1 MSRMKRKVIDI
12 FSIPQEVA
20 RVAKILEENGCEAY
34 LVGGCVR
41 DLFLGKKPKDWDI
54 TTDAAPERIQEIFKN
69 SFYEN
74 EYGTVGVV
82 TDPPAHGTDDE
93 TLRVI
98 EITPYRR
105 EGAYSDKRRPDFV
118 AFGGK
123 LEDDLKRRDFTINA
137 IALRLGKE
145 TGAGRYEAEIVDNYE
160 GQADL
165 KRRVVRTVGNPD
177 ERFAEDALRLMRAVR
192 IAVEL
197 DFEID
202 AETRQA
208 IKKHAPE
215 LRHIAAE
222 RTRDEFVRILM
233 SENPK
238 KGLEISHELGIVPLV
253 LPELL
258 EGKGVAQNQA
268 HSFDVFEHT
277 LRTLAHAAKKG
288 FSLPVRLAALFHDI
302 GKPATRRW
310 SPEKND
316 WTFYGHDVVG
326 ARIAAK
332 ALARFKFPTETA
344 EEVTRLVRWHMFFSD
359 TEKITL
365 SAVRRIVSRVGRERI
380 WELMNLRAADRI
392 GTGRPKES
400 PYRLRKYHSMIDEV
414 LHDPL
419 SVSMLAIKGGRVMEV
434 AGIAPGRKI
443 GWILHALLEEV
454 LDDPTRNNA
463 EYLEKRARELAA
475 LPEKELQTLGEKGRE
490 IKTKEE
496 EKKVQEIR
504 KKHWVT

>member
-1 MSRMKRKVIDI
+1 MKSIVKK
-12 FSIPQEVA
+12 FSIPDEI
-20 RVAKILEENGCEAY
+20 AKIAETLENKGFESY

-41 DLFLGKKPKDWDI
+41 DLLLGKKPKDWDI
-54 TTDAAPERIQEIFKN
+54 TTNAAPEKIQEVFKD

-82 TDPPAHGTDDE
+82 TSNTNDE
-93 TLRVI
+93 TLKVV
-98 EITPYRR
+98 EVTPYRR
-105 EGAYSDKRRPDFV
+105 EGAYSDKRRPDTI
-118 AFGGK
+118 AFGGT
-123 LEDDLKRRDFTINA
+123 LQDDLKRRDFTINA
-137 IALRLGKE
+137 IVLRLIRE
-145 TGAGRYEAEIVDNYE
+145 TKTGEYEAEIEDCYE

-165 KRRVVRTVGNPD
+165 EKKIVRTVGNPE
-177 ERFAEDALRLMRAVR
+177 ERFAEDALRLVRAVR

-202 AETRQA
+202 TDTRRA
-208 IKKHAPE
+208 ITKHAGE

-222 RTRDEFVRILM
+222 RIRDEFVRILL

-238 KGLEISHELGIVPLV
+238 RGLEISHELGILRLV
-253 LPELL
+253 MPELL

-268 HSFDVFEHT
+268 HAFDVLEHT

-302 GKPATRRW
+302 GKPTTRRW
-310 SPEKND
+310 SEEKND

-332 ALARFKFPTETA
+332 ALARLKFSTEMA
-344 EEVTRLVRWHMFFSD
+344 QGVTKLVRWHMFFSD

-365 SAVRRIVSRVGRERI
+365 SAVRRIVSRVGRESI
-380 WELMNLRAADRI
+380 WELMDLRAADRI

-400 PYRLRKYHSMIDEV
+400 PYRLRKYHAMIDEV

-419 SVSMLAIKGGRVMEV
+419 SVGMLAIKGGRIIEV
-434 AGIAPGRKI
+434 TGLAPGPKI
-443 GWILHALLEEV
+443 GWILHGLLEEV
-454 LDDPTRNNA
+454 LDDPTRNSK
-463 EYLEKRARELAA
+463 EYLEKRAKELAT
-475 LPEKELQTLGEKGRE
+475 LPEKELKILGEKGRE
-490 IKTKEE
+490 VKTKEE
-496 EKKVQEIR
+496 EKTIQEIR
-504 KKHWVT
+504 KKHWVQ

>member
-1 MSRMKRKVIDI
+1 MTKNKDT
-12 FSIPQEVA
+12 FAIPIAVVHVA
-20 RVAKILEENGCEAY
+20 EALEKAGFEAY

-41 DLFLGKKPKDWDI
+41 DLILGKKPKDWDI
-54 TTDAAPERIQEIFKN
+54 TTNATPEKIQELFKN

-82 TDPPAHGTDDE
+82 TEPPAGGAGDE
-93 TLRVI
+93 TLRVV
-98 EITPYRR
+98 EVTPYRR
-105 EGAYSDKRRPDFV
+105 EGAYSDKRRPDSV

-137 IALRLGKE
+137 IALRLRKEAE
-145 TGAGRYEAEIVDNYE
+145 TGKYEVGIVDNYG

-165 KRRVVRTVGNPD
+165 KSKIVRTVGNPE

-202 AETRQA
+202 AETSTA
-208 IKKHAPE
+208 IKKHARE

-222 RTRDEFVRILM
+222 RIRDEFVRILM
-233 SENPK
+233 SDNPE
-238 KGLEISHELGIVPLV
+238 KGLEISRELGILSLV

-268 HSFDVFEHT
+268 HAYDVLEHT
-277 LRTLAHAAKKG
+277 LRTLAHAARKE
-288 FSLPVRLAALFHDI
+288 FALPVRLAALFHDI

-316 WTFYGHDVVG
+316 WTFYGHDVLG

-332 ALARFKFPTETA
+332 ALTRLKFPTETA
-344 EEVTRLVRWHMFFSD
+344 EEVTKLVRWHMFFSD

-380 WELMNLRAADRI
+380 WRLMELRAADRI

-400 PYRLRKYHSMIDEV
+400 PYRLRKYHAMIDEV

-419 SVSMLAIKGGRVMEV
+419 SVGMLAIKGGRVMEV
-434 AGIAPGRKI
+434 AGISPGPKI

-463 EYLEKRARELAA
+463 EYLEKRVRELAA
-475 LPEKELQTLGEKGRE
+475 LPDRELQTLGEKGRE
-490 IKTKEE
+490 HKAREE
-496 EKKVQEIR
+496 EKKVYEIR
-504 KKHWVT
+504 KRHWVE

>member
-1 MSRMKRKVIDI
+1 MKEKNTEV
-12 FSIPQEVA
+12 FSIPPEVA
-20 RVAKILEENGCEAY
+20 SIARTLENKGFEAY

-41 DLFLGKKPKDWDI
+41 DLLLGKKPRDWDI
-54 TTDAAPERIQEIFKN
+54 TTNAAPEKIQEMFKE

-74 EYGTVGVV
+74 EFGTVGVV
-82 TDPPAHGTDDE
+82 TGNTDDE
-93 TLRVI
+93 TLKVV
-98 EITPYRR
+98 EVTPYRR
-105 EGAYSDKRRPDFV
+105 EGAYSDKRRPDSV
-118 AFGGK
+118 VFGGK
-123 LEDDLKRRDFTINA
+123 LEEDLKRRDFTINA

-145 TGAGRYEAEIVDNYE
+145 ARAGEYATDIVDLYE

-165 KRRVVRTVGNPD
+165 QRKIVRTVGNPE
-177 ERFAEDALRLMRAVR
+177 ERFAEDALRLIRAVR
-192 IAVEL
+192 IAVEIG
-197 DFEID
+197 FEID
-202 AETRQA
+202 AETRRA
-208 IKKHAPE
+208 IKKSSLD
-215 LRHIAAE
+215 LRHIAME
-222 RTRDEFVRILM
+222 RIRDEFVRILM
-233 SENPK
+233 SDSPK
-238 KGLEISHELGIVPLV
+238 KGLEILTELGILPLL

-258 EGKGVAQNQA
+258 EGKGIAQNQA
-268 HSFDVFEHT
+268 HAFDVWEHT

-310 SPEKND
+310 SQEKSD

-326 ARIAAK
+326 ARITAK
-332 ALARFKFPTETA
+332 ALARLKLPTETA
-344 EEVTRLVRWHMFFSD
+344 EEVTKLVRWHMFFSD

-400 PYRLRKYHSMIDEV
+400 PYRLRKYHAMIDEV

-419 SVSMLAIKGGRVMEV
+419 SVGMLAMKGGRVMEV
-434 AGIAPGRKI
+434 AGLAPGKKI

-454 LDDPTRNNA
+454 LDDPGRNNA

-475 LPEKELQTLGEKGRE
+475 LPEKELQALGEKGRE
-490 IKTKEE
+490 IKTREE
-496 EKKVQEIR
+496 EKKIQDIR
-504 KKHWVT
+504 KKHWVS